1 MAFAEYGNYDA
12 LGLAGLIATREIS
25 AREVV
30 DEAISRAEALN
41 PALNA
46 IVFKAFNQAREA
58 AQSDLPQGPFTGV
71 PILLKDMR
79 AGAKGMPIRNGS
91 RMNPALLAAN
101 DSTLVA
107 RYREAGLIPLGKTN
121 VPEFGIVPTTESKL
135 YGPAHNPW
143 NPQHSTGGSSGGSA
157 AAVAARIVPIAHATD
172 GGGSIRIPASCCGLV
187 GLKVSRGRITQ
198 GPDTSDATSGLS
210 VDHVVTRSVRDCAAA
225 LDISCAPDPG
235 DPYFALPPYGTY
247 LEGIAQ
253 APQRLQI
260 AVSFKGPNG
269 TPHHPDVTRALEKT
283 AKLVEDLG
291 HRVEE
296 VLPPL
301 DHNEMTPAFLTLWAG
316 NTAVAVE
323 SIARITGTKP
333 SLDVLEGLTYGL
345 YVVGLKITAVEHMT
359 AQQTM
364 NRAARTMAQFHS
376 QYDVWLTATLG
387 TPPNKL
393 GMIDIDE
400 QYALRAMTPLMNYVP
415 YTAWQ
420 NATGQPAINLPLHW
434 SADELPVGVQFVGNA
449 GDEMTLLKLAAEI
462 EIASPWSDHCPDL
475 DALRKR

>member
-46 IVFKAFNQAREA
+46 IVFKACNQAREA

-91 RMNPALLAAN
+91 RMNPAQLAAN
-101 DSTLVA
+101 DSTLEA

-121 VPEFGIVPTTESKL
+121 VPVFGIVPTTESKL

-198 GPDTSDATSGLS
+198 GPDAADSTSGLS
-210 VDHVVTRSVRDCAAA
+210 VDHVVSRSVRDCAAA
-225 LDISCAPDPG
+225 LDISCAPDLG
-235 DPYFALPPYGTY
+235 DPYFAPPCPGSY
-247 LEGIAQ
+247 LDGIAK
-253 APQRLQI
+253 PSRRLTVAI
-260 AVSFKGPNG
+260 TRAG
-269 TPHHPDVTRALEKT
+269 TTGKPHHPEVTDALDKT
-283 AKLVEDLG
+283 AKLLESLGHHVEDAP
-291 HRVEE
+291 
-296 VLPPL
+296 PPL
-301 DHNEMTPAFLTLWAG
+301 EHGAMTPAFLTLWSG
-316 NTAVAVE
+316 NMALAVD
-323 SIARITGTKP
+323 SISRVTGITP
-333 SLDVLEGLTYGL
+333 SLDVLEG
-345 YVVGLKITAVEHMT
+345 
-359 AQQTM
+359 
-364 NRAARTMAQFHS
+364 
-376 QYDVWLTATLG
+376 
-387 TPPNKL
+387 
-393 GMIDIDE
+393 
-400 QYALRAMTPLMNYVP
+400 
-415 YTAWQ
+415 
-420 NATGQPAINLPLHW
+420 
-434 SADELPVGVQFVGNA
+434 
-449 GDEMTLLKLAAEI
+449 
-462 EIASPWSDHCPDL
+462 
-475 DALRKR
+475 